1 MIKKITFFLFLLLL
15 PLFLFAQKRNSN
27 RYIKP
32 YEVKSSLTP
41 VYRFTQ
47 RTLKYSLNDLSV
59 PFTSKKIN
67 LALDNRRQ
75 NANFDMMSELYGR
88 FYFANVSYSM
98 GAGLFDKHIFVK
110 LIKLKNGD
118 FGEILKKTHANHSFQ
133 AGINYL
139 GIRQLFKKVENT
151 DFQFNASVN
160 AEFAVDFSDQLDM
173 SQYINL
179 FEYQNLPELII
190 RNKKTFLEVQDFII
204 SKYSLPNFPLYKGVC
219 AKAELNYR
227 HFGVAAQYHFLKNRI
242 NSRINSFSIGMKV
255 SF

>member
-1 MIKKITFFLFLLLL
+1 MKNNILFLFFLLLF
-15 PLFLFAQKRNSN
+15 PLFLFGQKRNSN
-27 RYIKP
+27 RYIKT
-32 YEVKSSLTP
+32 YELKSSVTP

-47 RTLKYSLNDLSV
+47 RTLKYSLNDLAI
-59 PFTSKKIN
+59 PFTNKKIN

-75 NANFDMMSELYGR
+75 NSNFDMVSELYGR

-98 GAGLFDKHIFVK
+98 SAGLFDKHIFVK

-139 GIRQLFKKVENT
+139 GIRQLFKKMENT

-173 SQYINL
+173 SQYVNL

-219 AKAELNYR
+219 AKAEFNYR

-242 NSRINSFSIGMKV
+242 NSRINSFSVGMKL